1 MVGHQESVIG
11 KFPILFSQAGWGVFY
26 FFKMEILAIIGII
39 VVGLVIFTGG
49 GLLGWCFKGLGA
61 IFEFLAEGWG
71 SCLRVIVWIFL
82 ILLLLIAL
90 AL

>member
-1 MVGHQESVIG
+1 MYSI
-11 KFPILFSQAGWGVFY
+11 